1 MLRSLGDPSG
11 ADEGLWEEACPL
23 GTEGPV
29 LCVTGRRCLSQ
40 QIFNLMKFDSYT
52 RFLKSPLYQEC
63 ILAEVEGRPLPDAQQ
78 VPSSPASKHS
88 ASSDHSNTSTPKKVP
103 VRAPPSLGGRSADSS
118 RPCWRAPPSL
128 GGHSADSSR
137 PCWRLLSLAE
147 PARRA
152 LPLHS
157 RGSGR
162 GCTSLET
169 PAWAFRPSSLP
180 LPLRD
185 SAAAS
190 HCFNSTF
197 PLTAVER
204 KIEIRTVPE

>member
-103 VRAPPSLGGRSADSS
+103 VRAPPSLGG
-118 RPCWRAPPSL
+118 
-128 GGHSADSSR
+128 HSADSSR

>member
-103 VRAPPSLGGRSADSS
+103 VRAPPSLE
-118 RPCWRAPPSL
+118 
-128 GGHSADSSR
+128 GHSADSSR